1 MICAYNTRHFG
12 NIVMD
17 FRLPPK
23 ACLLL
28 ALIAFL
34 YADEALAR
42 KWTDSTGRFSVEAEF
57 VEFVGGQVALKKTDG
72 ELIRLPLERLSEA
85 DQQHVQSLTAPA
97 AVSQPPSS
105 GRKQTTAASP
115 DTTPAQAGPP
125 SSGDGATRTVVAEG
139 VGLTPEEALKDAFR
153 AAVRQVVGEVVDA
166 ETLIKDD
173 QIVKDQILT
182 YSDGFVPQHTK
193 LSERSE
199 AGLFR
204 VTIRAVVERRKLEV
218 RLRAAN
224 VSLRNVDG
232 QSLFGNIVSQLE
244 NEKDGAALLRA
255 ALEGFPKNYLEADVV
270 GEPTIVQKDDQKAT
284 LRFQVQLR
292 PNVAAYKTF
301 AERLKK
307 TLHSIARDE
316 GGLAL
321 TFRPDTIPDTPQSAH
336 FALDDRYHPQ
346 RLNDLRRLMP
356 KAFTVSGT
364 RGEAKYRDNAFFIAV
379 ATEITGSGKQ
389 LQLSYYVI
397 DATAQAAIAEAVFG
411 NGWGRILVLNAS
423 GDTLFDDRF
432 PMSEPQK
439 KVSSAYAVDYHC
451 FPVARLGTKGS
462 GPDGDRTHLYGADEK
477 DSFVA
482 VRRSSIRIFLFAPV
496 FFGAREIFGLVQ
508 KPLLTISRDITLSL
522 PDIKSIDKVKCEI
535 EFD

>member
-85 DQQHVQSLTAPA
+85 DQQHVQSLTA
-97 AVSQPPSS
+97 
-105 GRKQTTAASP
+105 
-115 DTTPAQAGPP
+115 
-125 SSGDGATRTVVAEG
+125 
-139 VGLTPEEALKDAFR
+139 
-153 AAVRQVVGEVVDA
+153 
-166 ETLIKDD
+166 
-173 QIVKDQILT
+173 
-182 YSDGFVPQHTK
+182 
-193 LSERSE
+193 
-199 AGLFR
+199 R
-204 VTIRAVVERRKLEV
+204 VTIRAIVERRNLEV

-224 VSLRNVDG
+224 VSLRKVDG

-244 NEKDGAALLRA
+244 NEKDAAALLRA
-255 ALEGFPKNYLEADVV
+255 ALEGFPKNCLEASVV
-270 GEPTIVQKDDQKAT
+270 GDPTIVQKDDQKAT
-284 LRFQVQLR
+284 LRLQVQLKL
-292 PNVAAYKTF
+292 NVAAYKPF

-316 GGLAL
+316 GEFAL
-321 TFRPDTIPDTPQSAH
+321 TFRPDTIPDAPQSAH
-336 FALDDRYHPQ
+336 FALDDRYHPN
-346 RLNDLRRLMP
+346 LLRHLQQLMP

-364 RGEAKYRDNAFFIAV
+364 RGEAKYRDHAFFIAV

-411 NGWGRILVLNAS
+411 SGWGRILMLNAS
-423 GDTLFDDRF
+423 GDTLFVDRF
-432 PMSEPQK
+432 PMSEPQR

-477 DSFVA
+477 T
-482 VRRSSIRIFLFAPV
+482 RS
-496 FFGAREIFGLVQ
+496 
-508 KPLLTISRDITLSL
+508 LLYCTLGEMFQSRN
-522 PDIKSIDKVKCEI
+522 
-535 EFD
+535 